1 MKHIYLSLC
10 LCLISLFMITCFV
23 NAQTN
28 KFQTAVLLLKNGESK
43 TGLVANDF
51 QRSKTLRFKAAEN
64 AAESSFELTQIEEVR
79 MGDTERFVP
88 YCSADAAMGCQ
99 WLVTLLDG
107 KVRLYRSASES
118 SVYYLEEEGNFS
130 PIKLNTLPG
139 VVTALQNKCAGFKE
153 LKGTYRFTS
162 SSLVQMI
169 SEYSQCKHPGQTL
182 AAPKTY
188 KEKTAQLYLG
198 LQLGLNQ
205 GSTGMEENLFAERY
219 FKGGGFRDQ
228 LGFSF
233 GIPIELQIGRH
244 LAIQTGLHF
253 LQRTTLRDSVNI
265 RFTFEEFFNEIK
277 FSLTYLDIPLLVQY
291 RFGDEKL
298 QPFVQVGAQVGVPLS
313 RKFSHTPYDPSLN
326 YDTPQHVFQAMGTG
340 LRAGI
345 GLNKSLNS
353 RMKLQVLGQYTR
365 YATFFEHTIPAF
377 IDGDEIKSSVVQVTG
392 GLLWRMGK

>member
-1 MKHIYLSLC
+1 MRTLLLAGVFTLC
-10 LCLISLFMITCFV
+10 CTAAI
-23 NAQTN
+23 AQTG
-28 KFQTAVLLLKNGESK
+28 KFQTAELVLKNGETQ
-43 TGLVANDF
+43 TGFVANDF
-51 QRSKTLRFKAAEN
+51 QRSKTLRYKAAEN
-64 AAESSFELTQIEEVR
+64 AAESSLELTQIVEVR
-79 MGDTERFVP
+79 IGDTERFVP
-88 YCSADAAMGCQ
+88 YCPADAATGCQ

-107 KVRLYRSASES
+107 KVSLYRSANEA
-118 SVYYLEEEGNFS
+118 SVYYLEEEGSFS

-139 VVTALQNKCAGFKE
+139 VVAALQNKCAGFKE
-153 LKGTYRFTS
+153 LKGIYRFTS
-162 SSLVQMI
+162 SSLMQMV
-169 SEYSQCKHPGQTL
+169 SDYSQCKYPGQAS

-188 KEKTAQLYLG
+188 KEKTARLYLG

-205 GSTGMEENLFAERY
+205 GTTRMEENLFAERY

-228 LGFSF
+228 LGFGF
-233 GIPIELQIGRH
+233 GIPVELQIGKH

-313 RKFSHTPYDPSLN
+313 RKFSHTPYNSSLN
-326 YDTPQHVFQAMGTG
+326 YDTPEHIFQAMSTG

-345 GLNKSLNS
+345 GLNKSLS
-353 RMKLQVLGQYTR
+353 SKMKLQVLGQYIR
-365 YATFFEHTIPAF
+365 YATFFEHTMPAF
-377 IDGDEIKSSVVQVTG
+377 MDGDEIKSSVVQVTG

>member
-1 MKHIYLSLC
+1 MRTLLLAGVLTLC
-10 LCLISLFMITCFV
+10 CTVAI
-23 NAQTN
+23 AQTG
-28 KFQTAVLLLKNGESK
+28 KFQTAELVLKNGETQ
-43 TGLVANDF
+43 TGFVANDF
-51 QRSKTLRFKAAEN
+51 QRSKTLRYKAAEN
-64 AAESSFELTQIEEVR
+64 AAESSLELTQIVEVR
-79 MGDTERFVP
+79 IGNTERFVP
-88 YCSADAAMGCQ
+88 YCPADATTGCQ

-107 KVRLYRSASES
+107 KVRLYRSANEA
-118 SVYYLEEEGNFS
+118 SVYYLEEEGSFS

-139 VVTALQNKCAGFKE
+139 VVAALQNKCAGFKE

-162 SSLVQMI
+162 SSLIQMV
-169 SEYSQCKHPGQTL
+169 SDYSQCKYPGQTSSV
-182 AAPKTY
+182 PKTY

-205 GSTGMEENLFAERY
+205 GTTSMEENLFAERY

-228 LGFSF
+228 LGLGF
-233 GIPIELQIGRH
+233 GIPVELQIGKH

-277 FSLTYLDIPLLVQY
+277 FSLTYLDVPLLVQY
-291 RFGDEKL
+291 RFGGEKL
-298 QPFVQVGAQVGVPLS
+298 QPFVQVGAQIGVPLS

-326 YDTPQHVFQAMGTG
+326 YDTPAHIFQAMSTG

-345 GLNKSLNS
+345 GINKSLNS
-353 RMKLQVLGQYTR
+353 RMKLQVLGQYIR
-365 YATFFEHTIPAF
+365 YATFFEHTMPAF
-377 IDGDEIKSSVVQVTG
+377 MDGDEIKSSVVQVTG